1 MFMTTDEKLKHF
13 TSVILENTQGECE
26 VSLSEYKD
34 KLDKYYEEHKEEALK
49 KNKLEEDIEAD
60 RIRRKASK
68 EYTMEQLH
76 IRRKIN
82 HKQEELKG
90 KLLIEINEL
99 LKNFFDTEEYKALLV
114 KQIESAIKVARGENI
129 DIYIDAKDECL
140 KAELERKTGMEL
152 IVDGRTFLGG
162 IKAAIPKKNILIDN
176 SFESKLDDWVESYLI
191 KA

>member
-1 MFMTTDEKLKHF
+1 MTTDEKLKHF
-13 TSVILENTQGECE
+13 TSVILESTQGECE
-26 VSLSEYKD
+26 ASLSEYKD

-99 LKNFFDTEEYKALLV
+99 LKDFFDTEEYKALLV

-129 DIYIDAKDECL
+129 DIYIDAKDESI
-140 KAELERKTGMEL
+140 KAELENKTGIEL
-152 IVDGRTFLGG
+152 IVDGHTFLGG
-162 IKAAIPKKNILIDN
+162 IKAEIPQKNILIDN
-176 SFESKLDDWVESYLI
+176 SFESKLDNWVESYLI